1 MNNKKFTILV
11 SIIFLSNLIAD
22 IASPTP
28 FRSKQPNGLELV
40 IQNKGNH
47 LQGWHE
53 HNGWTILKNQEGW
66 WVYAQG
72 NDGHDLIPSNL
83 RVGMDQPDQES
94 SPIQKGI
101 RPEPF
106 VLIDDAPIPD
116 IQNTRT
122 DTFHVPMILVEF
134 PDANATYEP
143 GQFDLIMNQEGYT
156 HLNYANTGSFRDFY
170 QEISYGQFL
179 PVAEVSQWFT
189 APHGHD
195 HYAYSN
201 PEGYNNVRQLVRDMA
216 DSLEASGFDWS
227 GYDND
232 GDGYVDALNLVHQG
246 AGAEEGDHSNI
257 WSHKWSLGGLAV
269 SYDGVIINSYNMN
282 PEVQN
287 GNIVAIGVLAHEF
300 GHALGLPDLYDT
312 DYSSTGAG
320 KLALM
325 ASGAWGTS
333 NNSPWYPATMI
344 GWCKNELG
352 WVEIIEITD
361 DQEAVSIQNTYSNN
375 TIYRVN
381 HSQVN
386 EEYWYIE
393 NRQKIGSDTL
403 MPTPGLTIWH
413 INDDIAQGWAVNNNE
428 PYYGVGL
435 EQADGM
441 FALENGGPSN
451 GADVYP
457 GDTDNREFS
466 NSSSPN
472 TTSLYGEPSML
483 RIDNISDPG
492 EVMSFDVQYNEII
505 LATASIDDGGGNAY
519 GQGSLSLG
527 MENDIELGQLQ
538 FELDF
543 TPSFVEITG
552 VTALARTT
560 FDSVIIDNGTVILVN
575 PIISPGTGNILS
587 LQLFNNVGVE
597 ADVVVN
603 YSMCIAY
610 TTDGSEVGII
620 IQDDADYHIQAVD
633 QYYTIQNGTGAIG
646 GGASYS
652 VSLINTVPI
661 ALTVFQ
667 LSNAPDI
674 LTPSAEPFDDVNG
687 NGEYDPDEP
696 FTDWNQ
702 NEQWS
707 PIIEPIG
714 LSDDWEIDVTVAGN
728 NLIVGISNWNE
739 PLEPAPHELFMVN
752 CIVNDQAE
760 LNDITTISTN
770 VQLILDAW
778 GNSGVPFINGNGTV
792 TINEVLS
799 SDNESRQIPKSFSL
813 DGVYPNPFNPTT
825 SISFSVPLT
834 NEDHISIRVFDISG
848 RLATTLVHER
858 SYAMGKHEIVWDAN
872 NLGSGIYFVEF
883 RAGIHRQVEKIT
895 LLK

>member
-1 MNNKKFTILV
+1 MNNTKFTILI
-11 SIIFLSNLIAD
+11 SIIFISTLIAD

-28 FRSKQPNGLELV
+28 FKSTQPNGLELF
-40 IQNKGNH
+40 IQNRGNH

-53 HNGWTILKNQEGW
+53 YNSWTILKDQDGW
-66 WVYAQG
+66 WMYALG
-72 NDGHDLIPSNL
+72 NDGQDLIPSNL
-83 RVGMDQPDQES
+83 RVGIDHPDQGS
-94 SPIQKGI
+94 SLIQKGI
-101 RPEPF
+101 RPDPYIF
-106 VLIDDAPIPD
+106 NDNAPIPD
-116 IQNTRT
+116 LSATRT
-122 DTFHVPMILVEF
+122 DTFRVPLILVEY
-134 PDANATYEP
+134 PDAVATYDPEEI
-143 GQFDLIMNQEGYT
+143 DMVMNQEGYT
-156 HLNYANTGSFRDFY
+156 HLGYDNTGSFRDFY
-170 QEISYGQFL
+170 QEISYGEFL
-179 PVAEVSQWFT
+179 PIAEVSDWFM
-189 APHGHD
+189 APNGHD
-195 HYAYSN
+195 YYSYSN
-201 PEGYNNVRQLVRDMA
+201 GYTRVRQMVRAMV
-216 DSLEASGFDWS
+216 DSLEESGFDWS
-227 GYDND
+227 VFDND
-232 GDGYVDALNLVHQG
+232 NDGYVDALNLIHQG
-246 AGAEEGDHSNI
+246 AGAEEGDYSNI
-257 WSHKWSLGGLAV
+257 WSHKSSLGNLAV
-269 SYDGVIINSYNMN
+269 SYDGVIINSYNIS
-282 PEVQN
+282 PEIQN
-287 GNIVAIGVLAHEF
+287 GNLVAIGVLAHEF

-312 DYSSTGAG
+312 DYSSSGAG

-325 ASGAWGTS
+325 ASGSWGTN
-333 NNSPWYPATMI
+333 NNSPWYPATMV

-352 WVEIIEITD
+352 WVDVVEITD
-361 DQEAVSIQNTYSNN
+361 DQDMVSIQQTYSNN

-381 HSQVN
+381 HSQTD

-457 GDTDNREFS
+457 GDSENREFS

-483 RIDNISDPG
+483 RIDNISDPA
-492 EVMSFDVQYNEII
+492 EFMSFDVEYNDII

-543 TPSFVEITG
+543 TPSFVEITE

-560 FDSVIIDNGTVILVN
+560 FDSVIIDNGTVTLVN

-597 ADVVVN
+597 ADVLVSYN
-603 YSMCIAY
+603 MCIAY
-610 TTDGSEVGII
+610 TADGSEVGII
-620 IQDDADYHIQAVD
+620 IQDDADYHIEAVD
-633 QYYTIQNGTGAIG
+633 QYYMIQNGNGAIG
-646 GGASYS
+646 GGATYS

-661 ALTVFQ
+661 ALTVLQ
-667 LSNAPDI
+667 LSNAPEI

-687 NGEYDPDEP
+687 NGDYDSGEP

-707 PIIEPIG
+707 PIIEKID

-728 NLIVGISNWNE
+728 NLTVAISNWDE
-739 PLEPAPHELFMVN
+739 PLEPAPHELFKVN
-752 CIVNDQAE
+752 CLVNDQAE

-778 GNSGVPFINGNGTV
+778 GNNGVPFINGNGTV

-799 SDNESRQIPKSFSL
+799 SDDESGQIPQSFSL
-813 DGVYPNPFNPTT
+813 DRVYPNPFNPTT
-825 SISFSVPLT
+825 SIAFSVPY
-834 NEDHISIRVFDISG
+834 NNVNPVSIRVFDISG
-848 RLATTLVHER
+848 RLATTLVNGIVYDVGRHEV
-858 SYAMGKHEIVWDAN
+858 IWDAK

-883 RAGIHRQVEKIT
+883 RAGIYRQAGKIT